1 MQLFEAL
8 NDDNFI
14 MFAMKNY
21 DSPSCIDI
29 DEFNEDLL
37 RFKYLKRL
45 LNRYNNGDLQE
56 RLILNHLIVLFNVF
70 GVKAANKMV
79 LYKID
84 KRYWPALKPF
94 LVYLG
99 YIKDGD
105 MVDVPM
111 DMHIVEVLRNF

>member
-1 MQLFEAL
+1 MQLFETL
-8 NDDNFI
+8 TDENFV

-21 DSPSCIDI
+21 DRPSCVDI

-45 LNRYNNGDLQE
+45 LNRYGNGDLQE
-56 RLILNHLIVLFNVF
+56 RLILNHLIVIFNVF
-70 GVKAANKMV
+70 GVKAANRMV

-99 YIKDGD
+99 YIKDSD
-105 MVDVPM
+105 MVDTPM
-111 DMHIVEVLRNF
+111 DMKIVEVLRKI